1 MGKKRRA
8 AMADQADRHHLYQQ
22 AVQCVE
28 AEVDFVEQTF
38 RAIRGRR
45 AIRLREDFCGTANT
59 SCEWVRRS
67 RRHVALGVDLDRDV
81 LSWGKKHN
89 IAPLGKAARRVT
101 LLDDNVL
108 RVKSTGMD
116 AVLAM
121 NFSYW
126 IFKERKMLRR
136 YFKRVRDGLAGDG
149 VFFLDAYGGHDAFK
163 VMKDRHEY
171 KKFTYIWD
179 QAAYRPITGDI
190 LCHIHFEFADGS
202 KLKRAFTYDWRLWT
216 LPEIREIL
224 EEAGFSAST
233 VYWQE
238 TDEETGEGNG
248 VFTPSEEGE
257 PDPAWI
263 AYIVAEK

>member
-1 MGKKRRA
+1 
-8 AMADQADRHHLYQQ
+8 MADEANRHYLYQQ
-22 AVQCVE
+22 SVQCVE

-45 AIRLREDFCGTANT
+45 PTRLREDFCGTANT

-67 RRHVALGVDLDRDV
+67 RRHVALGVDLNPDV
-81 LSWGKKHN
+81 LSWGRKHN
-89 IAPLGKAARRVT
+89 VGPLGKAARRVT

-108 RVKSTGMD
+108 RVKSTGID

-126 IFKERKMLRR
+126 TFKDRKTLRR
-136 YFKRVRDGLAGDG
+136 YFKRVRGGLAGDG

-179 QAAYRPITGDI
+179 QAAYNPITGDM
-190 LCHIHFEFADGS
+190 LCHIHFKFADGS
-202 KLKRAFTYDWRLWT
+202 QLKRAFTYDWRLWT

-224 EEAGFSAST
+224 KEAGFSAST
-233 VYWQE
+233 VYWQG

>member
-1 MGKKRRA
+1 
-8 AMADQADRHHLYQQ
+8 
-22 AVQCVE
+22 
-28 AEVDFVEQTF
+28 
-38 RAIRGRR
+38 
-45 AIRLREDFCGTANT
+45 
-59 SCEWVRRS
+59 
-67 RRHVALGVDLDRDV
+67 
-81 LSWGKKHN
+81 
-89 IAPLGKAARRVT
+89 
-101 LLDDNVL
+101 
-108 RVKSTGMD
+108 
-116 AVLAM
+116 
-121 NFSYW
+121 
-126 IFKERKMLRR
+126 MLRR